1 MRCIQISLCIL
12 FSKKQT
18 DYDAY
23 EVVYASY
30 FKRILLTTMHRP
42 FSMRLKSLKSPKTR
56 CIRRPRPHK
65 QRVASNETTPKLV
78 KICFCR
84 RTLLIPSCFPH
95 KRSAEDL
102 QRGMIMFGLIH
113 RLLRHS
119 RSFLLRNI
127 SNNCLCCEEC

>member
-42 FSMRLKSLKSPKTR
+42 FSMRLKSLKSPKIR

-65 QRVASNETTPKLV
+65 QRAAPTGTALSIQIGNKDQAVTILFAFSRPCLSTASS
-78 KICFCR
+78 
-84 RTLLIPSCFPH
+84 LILYLRILPAAFIGKPST
-95 KRSAEDL
+95 KSTYL
-102 QRGMIMFGLIH
+102 GIL
-113 RLLRHS
+113 
-119 RSFLLRNI
+119 
-127 SNNCLCCEEC
+127 CLAM